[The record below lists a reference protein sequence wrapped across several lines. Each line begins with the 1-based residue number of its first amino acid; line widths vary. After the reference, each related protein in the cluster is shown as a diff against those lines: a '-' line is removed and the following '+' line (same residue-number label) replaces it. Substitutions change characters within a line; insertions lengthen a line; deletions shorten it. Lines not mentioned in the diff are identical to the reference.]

1 MSKSDHSFKIIVL
14 GEAGVGK
21 SSLLRRYTQGT
32 FSSRTT
38 TTVGVDRIPL
48 KICVDNE
55 NLQFQVLDTSGSF
68 GFRGLIKSYM
78 TNIDAVIF
86 MYDINSK
93 ESFASLPLWTT
104 LMKNTGKQNL
114 TKVLVGNK
122 RDLATDRRQVKFKN
136 AKNYAEF
143 EGMISMEISVKEE
156 ESVDLVFQCIARELK
171 LKRQLTGTVDST
183 DASVGRMC
191 SRAERRLVRSST
203 QNNDFIEADESD
215 SSPKQFVRKLSLM
228 ITGKNKIFKKQR
240 QQHQQQQQQ
249 RKESAPSCSMYST
262 VLSNTEKSAEEKRY
276 LLW

>member
-1 MSKSDHSFKIIVL
+1 MSKSKDNSYKIIVL

-38 TTVGVDRIPL
+38 TTVGVDRVPASIY
-48 KICVDNE
+48 VDNE
-55 NLQFQVLDTSGSF
+55 ELQFQVLDTSGSI
-68 GFRGLIKSYM
+68 GFRGLINSYM
-78 TNIDAVIF
+78 TNVDAVVF
-86 MYDINSK
+86 MYDISNK

-104 LMKNTGKQNL
+104 LLKSSATPNNL
-114 TKVLVGNK
+114 TKILVGNK

-171 LKRQLTGTVDST
+171 LKRQLADHGLTNPSSCRIEKRFQHPVNHFTTG
-183 DASVGRMC
+183 
-191 SRAERRLVRSST
+191 ER
-203 QNNDFIEADESD
+203 
-215 SSPKQFVRKLSLM
+215 SPKQFVRKISYLLSA
-228 ITGKNKIFKKQR
+228 KKLSKSQSYQ
-240 QQHQQQQQQ
+240 QQHLQSQ
-249 RKESAPSCSMYST
+249 RKDSAPTGEIYST
-262 VLSNTEKSAEEKRY
+262 RLFSVDKNTEEKRY